1 MMVWAMVNNLVLNA
15 CFFVVMMR
23 LVRAGV
29 QPAQIGLVST
39 FAGVGGILGALAAPY
54 VVDRLRTGT
63 LTVVIGWMCV
73 LPLVP
78 LLWWSTTWAA
88 CASVFSILL
97 LNPAGNAGI
106 GAYRSAMTPDEV
118 QGRVGSALGF
128 VTMGAMPLAPV
139 LGGLL
144 LGRLGGSAAIAGLVA
159 AAALTAMIPT
169 LSRSMRSVP
178 RPADWAASTLTP
190 EPAVARARS

>member
-1 MMVWAMVNNLVLNA
+1 
-15 CFFVVMMR
+15 
-23 LVRAGV
+23 
-29 QPAQIGLVST
+29 
-39 FAGVGGILGALAAPY
+39 
-54 VVDRLRTGT
+54 
-63 LTVVIGWMCV
+63 
-73 LPLVP
+73 
-78 LLWWSTTWAA
+78 
-88 CASVFSILL
+88 
-97 LNPAGNAGI
+97 
-106 GAYRSAMTPDEV
+106 
-118 QGRVGSALGF
+118 
-128 VTMGAMPLAPV
+128 MGAMPLAPV